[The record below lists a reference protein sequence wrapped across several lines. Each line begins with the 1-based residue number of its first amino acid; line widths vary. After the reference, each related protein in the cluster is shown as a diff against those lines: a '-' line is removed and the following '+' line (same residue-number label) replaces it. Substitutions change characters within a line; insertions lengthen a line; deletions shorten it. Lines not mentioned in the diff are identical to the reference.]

1 MVSDEALRT
10 IVGII
15 GNIICLFFFL
25 SPVPTFVRI
34 WKKGS
39 VERYSAFPYLAA
51 LMSCLVWT
59 LYSLPMVHPG
69 STLVLTISASGVA
82 IESIYI
88 TLFLI
93 FSDNKKRLKVLLIV
107 LLELFFTA
115 LLATLALTNLVHT
128 QKKIRSLIVGFV
140 CIFFGVVLYSSPLA
154 VMKLVISTKSV
165 EYMPFFLSFAS
176 FMNSLVWTSYAL
188 IRFDPF
194 VLVPN
199 GLGTLFGLAQ
209 MILHAVYY
217 KSTKQLIAERKGKE
231 VNLSDAVVEAGEEQ
245 PKKIGAIA
253 PEINGHDSED
263 QS

>member
-1 MVSDEALRT
+1 M
-10 IVGII
+10 
-15 GNIICLFFFL
+15 
-25 SPVPTFVRI
+25 
-34 WKKGS
+34 
-39 VERYSAFPYLAA
+39 
-51 LMSCLVWT
+51 
-59 LYSLPMVHPG
+59 
-69 STLVLTISASGVA
+69 
-82 IESIYI
+82 
-88 TLFLI
+88 
-93 FSDNKKRLKVLLIV
+93 LLIV

-128 QKKIRSLIVGFV
+128 KKKIRSLVVGFV
-140 CIFFGVVLYSSPLA
+140 CVFFGVVLYSSPLA

-217 KSTKQLIAERKGKE
+217 KSTKQRKSKE
-231 VNLSDAVVEAGEEQ
+231 VNLSVVVVEAGEDQ